1 MICQMENIQYESNT
15 VLEDLIGIS
24 EGDLRRSINTLQ
36 TCSSFVRG
44 NPEKNIPN
52 GTLTQLDI
60 QRVSGVVPKS
70 VIADTYTQLK
80 QVQDYNGVQ
89 QITQD
94 LILEGFDVQQLI
106 VRLLDY
112 FIEQPTD

>member
-1 MICQMENIQYESNT
+1 MENIQVESDQ
-15 VLEDLIGIS
+15 VLKELIDIS

-52 GTLTQLDI
+52 GTLTSSDI
-60 QRVSGVVPKS
+60 ERVSGVVPES

-89 QITQD
+89 QLTQD

-112 FIEQPTD
+112 FILQPSD